1 MTLNSVLR
9 PLGAAGVVALG
20 VLCFDAALLFS
31 GVLPRREQLM
41 QAEAQ
46 LRLAQTQPEPIAHAA
61 VARDPLERLFAV
73 FPKPAQVPDAMA
85 RLFQLA
91 EQHQLQLLQG
101 DYRKERLGASLQ
113 AYRISLPLKGS
124 YPQLR
129 AFIAGALNTMPYLAL
144 DSIRFERQL
153 IGDASVEAL
162 INFSL
167 FMIGSDLGDAGV
179 QLSK

>member
-1 MTLNSVLR
+1 MTLNPAFK
-9 PLGAAGVVALG
+9 PLDAAGVLALG
-20 VLCFDAALLFS
+20 VLCFDAALLVS

-46 LRLAQTQPEPIAHAA
+46 LRLAQSRPEPIMQAA
-61 VARDPLERLFAV
+61 AARDPLERLFAV
-73 FPKPAQVPDAMA
+73 FPKPAQVPDEMA

-101 DYRKERLGASLQ
+101 DYRKEHLGASLQ

-124 YPQLR
+124 YLQLR

-144 DSIRFERQL
+144 DSIRFERQRV
-153 IGDASVEAL
+153 GDASVETL

-167 FMIGSDLGDAGV
+167 FLNGSDVEDAGV